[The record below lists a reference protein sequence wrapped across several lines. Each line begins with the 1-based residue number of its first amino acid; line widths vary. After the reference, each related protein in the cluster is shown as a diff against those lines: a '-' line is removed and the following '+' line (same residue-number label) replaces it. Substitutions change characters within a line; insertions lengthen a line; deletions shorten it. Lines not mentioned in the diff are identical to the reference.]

1 MMLFST
7 WAESVRQKELEEVM
21 EYMPA
26 CASTSHW
33 EKLLRC
39 QEVRSDSQSF
49 ISRDEFYDSSE
60 SNLKYKLHFDYH
72 LLFYKP
78 SSIVLQGKL
87 RPTSV

>member
-1 MMLFST
+1 MVLTLMMFFST

-39 QEVRSDSQSF
+39 QEVRSDSQNF
-49 ISRDEFYDSSE
+49 ISRDEFYDSKIKSE
-60 SNLKYKLHFDYH
+60 
-72 LLFYKP
+72 
-78 SSIVLQGKL
+78 I
-87 RPTSV
+87 